1 MAVLKSHRGTGAG
14 KLLVLALE
22 KQLASGEGKAGLKA
36 RGLEEVLVVA
46 NSQCYAEGESMR

>member
-1 MAVLKSHRGTGAG
+1 MLKSHRGTGAG

-22 KQLASGEGKAGLKA
+22 KQLASGDGKAGLKA